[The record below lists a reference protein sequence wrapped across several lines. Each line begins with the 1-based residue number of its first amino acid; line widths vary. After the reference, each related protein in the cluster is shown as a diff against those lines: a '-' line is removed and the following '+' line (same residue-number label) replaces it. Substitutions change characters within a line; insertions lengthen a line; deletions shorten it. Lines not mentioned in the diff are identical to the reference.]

1 MAIYQNVLIV
11 PLNLIKTLFS
21 VNKFFIS
28 SAKILSFVKIVM
40 KSLSDDSVKV
50 FHVVEPFIEKIY
62 VSLQPC

>member
-21 VNKFFIS
+21 VNKMFIS

-62 VSLQPC
+62 VSHQPC